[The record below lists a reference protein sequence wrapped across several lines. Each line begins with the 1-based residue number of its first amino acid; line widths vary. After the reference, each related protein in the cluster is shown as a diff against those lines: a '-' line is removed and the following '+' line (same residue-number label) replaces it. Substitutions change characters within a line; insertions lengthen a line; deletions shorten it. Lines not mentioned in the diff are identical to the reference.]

1 MLINS
6 NYYNYNDNTYIYIYI
21 LLDGVTIKLTTRR
34 PHYVPT
40 MWVYE

>member
-21 LLDGVTIKLTTRR
+21 VGRGYNKTYNQEAPLC
-34 PHYVPT
+34 PHYVGI
-40 MWVYE
+40 